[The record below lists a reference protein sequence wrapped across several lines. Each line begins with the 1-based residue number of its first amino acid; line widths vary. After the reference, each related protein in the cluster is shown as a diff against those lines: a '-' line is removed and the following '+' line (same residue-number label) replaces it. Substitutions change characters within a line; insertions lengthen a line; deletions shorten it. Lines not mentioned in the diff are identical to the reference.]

1 MNISMRQLLALRP
14 RLADQTLLDYITLAN
29 IAPTPGL
36 VSTPHL
42 RQLWCCSQ
50 PMVSRRLAALK
61 AAGLVDVT
69 PGAGGGYHI
78 HHVTTLDPLH
88 Q

>member
-1 MNISMRQLLALRP
+1 VAGDQYTLGHIADAMNISMRQLLALRP
-14 RLADQTLLDYITLAN
+14 RLADQTLLDYI
-29 IAPTPGL
+29 
-36 VSTPHL
+36 
-42 RQLWCCSQ
+42 WCCSQ

-69 PGAGGGYHI
+69 RGAGGYHI
-78 HHVTTLDPLH
+78 QHVTTLDPLH